1 MHPPGEKDDR
11 SDPMEISRSEQKRRL
26 KRLEELA
33 AELAGLSPAEIGR
46 IPCSGEVRKELRD
59 AAAMKG
65 GARKRQLKYITRL
78 LREEPL
84 DPIYAFVSGKKGAAL
99 RDKKEFHEMER
110 YRDAILNEAI
120 AAYRDAGD
128 SPDALGE
135 EWSGRVIEEVR
146 DVLPGMDGKAA
157 ARLAS
162 LYAGTRNRKYS
173 RELFRLLRAAH
184 ELKKRNLG
192 PDGGKTQG

>member
-1 MHPPGEKDDR
+1 
-11 SDPMEISRSEQKRRL
+11 MEISRSEQKRRL

-33 AELAGLSPAEIGR
+33 AELAGLSAAEIGR
-46 IPCSGEVRKELRD
+46 IPCSAEVRKLLRE

-78 LREEPL
+78 LGEEPL

-99 RDKKEFHEMER
+99 REKKEFHEMER

-120 AAYRDAGD
+120 AAYRDAGE
-128 SPDALGE
+128 SPEAVGE
-135 EWSGRVIEEVR
+135 EWAGPVIEEVR
-146 DVLPGMDGKAA
+146 DVLPGIDGKAA

-162 LYAGTRNRKYS
+162 LYARTRNRRYS

-184 ELKKRNLG
+184 ELKKRN
-192 PDGGKTQG
+192 PVSGGGETER